1 MIIATKDKGYIF
13 VKGERLRVRLKKG
26 TKIFLILLG
35 LAFLLVVVF
44 YDFASDKALE
54 KEIICNYGVNDAEF
68 VRVMN
73 NILGPAIMEGGKTET
88 LLNGDEVFPAM
99 LQAIQEAKKTI
110 TFETYIYWSGKVG
123 REFTDALTKKAKE
136 GVKVHVLLDW
146 VGSGKMQ
153 KELLEEMEASGV
165 QVGRYHEVSWYSI
178 QKLNNRTHRKIMIV
192 DGKVGFTGGLGVAD
206 HWLGN
211 AESKGRWRDTHYRFE
226 GPSVS
231 QMQSVFNENW
241 IELRGELL
249 HGPDY
254 FPPPEIAGNQKTQV
268 FKSSPEDGSESA
280 RLMYLLSIA
289 AARKNIY
296 MSNAYFVPDDLSVKH
311 LVSAAKRG
319 VKIQII
325 APGEITDTK
334 LVRSASRSRWGELL
348 KAGVEFYEY
357 QPTMFHCKVMT
368 VDDIWSSVGSTNF
381 DNRSFRLNDEV
392 NLNIYDADFA
402 REQNE
407 IFKDDLS
414 KSRKI
419 TYEDWQ
425 NRPVTEKFKEWLAGL
440 LRHQL

>member
-1 MIIATKDKGYIF
+1 MP
-13 VKGERLRVRLKKG
+13 LKKG
-26 TKIFLILLG
+26 TKIFLVVLG
-35 LAFLLVVVF
+35 IAFALIVVF

-54 KEIICNYGVNDAEF
+54 KEIVCNYSVHDPEF

-73 NILGPAIMEGGKTET
+73 YVLGPSILDRGKVET
-88 LLNGDEVFPAM
+88 LLNGDQVFPSM
-99 LQAIQEAKKTI
+99 LKAISEAKKTI
-110 TFETYIYWSGKVG
+110 TFESYIYWSGKIG
-123 REFTDALTKKAKE
+123 REFTDALSKKARE

-146 VGSGKMQ
+146 VGSGKMD
-153 KELLEEMEASGV
+153 KDLLEEMEGAGV
-165 QVGRYHEVSWYSI
+165 QVVRYHEVNWYTL
-178 QKLNNRTHRKIMIV
+178 QKFNNRTHRKIMVV
-192 DGKVGFTGGLGVAD
+192 DGKIGFTGGLGVAD

-211 AESKGRWRDTHYRFE
+211 AESKEHWRDTHYRFE
-226 GPSVS
+226 GASVQ
-231 QMQSVFNENW
+231 QMQAVFNENW

-249 HGPDY
+249 HGNDY
-254 FPPPEIAGNQKTQV
+254 FPPIEPAGNLKTQV

-289 AARKNIY
+289 AARKNIL

-325 APGEITDTK
+325 APGEITDTSI
-334 LVRSASRSRWGELL
+334 VRSASRSRWGELL

-392 NLNIYDADFA
+392 NLNVYDADFA
-402 REQNE
+402 KEQND
-407 IFKDDLS
+407 IFKQDLA
-414 KSRKI
+414 KSHKV
-419 TYEDWQ
+419 TYEEWK
-425 NRPVTEKFKEWLAGL
+425 NRPFSEKFKEWAAGL

>member
-1 MIIATKDKGYIF
+1 MPF
-13 VKGERLRVRLKKG
+13 KKG
-26 TKIFLILLG
+26 TKVFLVLL
-35 LAFLLVVVF
+35 AIAIVVVLVF

-54 KEIICNYGVNDAEF
+54 KEIVCEYGVHDPEF

-73 NILGPAIMEGGKTET
+73 YVLGPSIVDGGKIET

-99 LQAIQEAKKTI
+99 LKAINEAKKTI

-123 REFTDALTKKAKE
+123 REFTDALSKKARE
-136 GVKVHVLLDW
+136 GLKVHVLLDW

-153 KELLEEMEASGV
+153 KDLLEEMESAGV
-165 QVGRYHEVSWYSI
+165 QVVRYHEVSWYTL

-192 DGKVGFTGGLGVAD
+192 DGKVGFTGGIGVAD
-206 HWLGN
+206 HWLGD
-211 AESKGRWRDTHYRFE
+211 AQSKEHWRDTHYRFE
-226 GPSVS
+226 GPSVE

-249 HGPDY
+249 HGNDY
-254 FPPPEIAGNQKTQV
+254 FPAVEKAGNLKTQV

-289 AARKNIY
+289 AARKNIL

-325 APGEITDTK
+325 APGAITDTSF
-334 LVRSASRSRWGELL
+334 VRSASRSRWGELL

-392 NLNIYDADFA
+392 NLNVYDVDFA

-407 IFKDDLS
+407 IFKQDLA

-419 TYEDWQ
+419 TYEEWK
-425 NRPVTEKFKEWLAGL
+425 NRPFMEKFKEWAAGL